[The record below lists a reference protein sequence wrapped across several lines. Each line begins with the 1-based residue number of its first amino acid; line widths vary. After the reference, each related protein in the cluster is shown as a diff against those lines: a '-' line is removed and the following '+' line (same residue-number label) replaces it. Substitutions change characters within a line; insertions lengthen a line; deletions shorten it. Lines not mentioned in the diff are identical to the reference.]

1 MFVINTHLVY
11 RVRIIR
17 LDTYAPGVPNSLVQW
32 NTQCG
37 RGKQQ
42 NGYRQEHCSKLKG
55 IKPLVSAGEIHG
67 CWLSFKH
74 LEAEGGG

>member
-1 MFVINTHLVY
+1 ML
-11 RVRIIR
+11 
-17 LDTYAPGVPNSLVQW
+17 NSLIQW
-32 NTQCG
+32 NTQCS

-67 CWLSFKH
+67 CWPSFKH
-74 LEAEGGG
+74 LEAMTLIFVDVELLGTDAIP